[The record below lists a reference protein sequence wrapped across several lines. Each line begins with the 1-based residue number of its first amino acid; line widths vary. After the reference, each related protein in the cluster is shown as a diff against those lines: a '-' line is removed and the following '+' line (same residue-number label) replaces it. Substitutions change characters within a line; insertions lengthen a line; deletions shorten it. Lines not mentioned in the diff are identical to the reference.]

1 MKAGDELGG
10 CDDVDRERVQELFA
24 VLDLCHVILPPHKS
38 AKFAVSLGHPIEKVY
53 KGCKK
58 PSRHCSMVMRF
69 CLNRFAS

>member
-1 MKAGDELGG
+1 
-10 CDDVDRERVQELFA
+10 
-24 VLDLCHVILPPHKS
+24 VILPPHKS